1 MPKITPFLWF
11 DHCAEEAARFYVSIF
26 PNSTIVDI
34 VRYPGAGEE
43 IHGQAEGTVMTVAYE
58 LDGQTFTAI
67 NGGPMFKFNEATSF
81 VVHCKTQQEVDHYW
95 QKLGEGGDPQA
106 QQCGWLKD
114 RYGLSWQIVPDALVE
129 LLSGPTLEKSSRV
142 MQAMLQMKK
151 IDIAGLQQ
159 AYDSQ

>member
-1 MPKITPFLWF
+1 MQKITPFLWF
-11 DHCAEEAARFYVSIF
+11 DDCAEAAALFYVSIF
-26 PNSTIVDI
+26 PNSKIVDI

-43 IHGQAEGTVMTVAYE
+43 IHGQAKGTVMTVAYE

-81 VVHCKTQQEVDHYW
+81 VVHCETQQEVDHYW
-95 QKLGEGGDPQA
+95 KKLGEGGDPQA

-114 RYGLSWQIVPDALVE
+114 RYGLSWQIVPDVLVE
-129 LLSGPTLEKSSRV
+129 LLSGPTLEKTNRV

-151 IDIAGLQQ
+151 IDIAALQQ
-159 AYDSQ
+159 AADM